1 MNTEQINA
9 LFDEWERP
17 QGLTYKAGVTEVAKD
32 FAAYCLSKQDD
43 PEARKKQFNDSM
55 QRFYENPFA
64 RVKPQPLRQTQRY

>member
-1 MNTEQINA
+1 MTTEQINA
-9 LFDEWERP
+9 LFEAFL
-17 QGLTYKAGVTEVAKD
+17 LTEADGTTCEELAKA
-32 FAAYCLSKQDD
+32 FAAYCLSKKDD